1 VLHYYVVK
9 KVKQKQRKSADFDG
23 AFLLKLTLYVILG
36 SLWIKVT
43 KSGSSLHVPVPVGLI
58 AGLLFSMHE
67 HFKVDR
73 KIEYAVLVVAAL
85 FGFIAPF
92 GLYVS
97 L

>member
-1 VLHYYVVK
+1 MK
-9 KVKQKQRKSADFDG
+9 KAKQNKNRSQNNDFDG
-23 AFLLKLTLYVILG
+23 AFLLKLTLFVILG
-36 SLWIKVT
+36 TLWVKVT
-43 KSGSSLHVPVPVGLI
+43 KTGSSLHIPVPVGLI
-58 AGLLFSMHE
+58 IGLLFSMHE

-92 GLYVS
+92 GLYVT